1 MACSGLS
8 GAVVKP
14 SLNALCGL
22 AVAMAAPLVGADS
35 RRTLPENGT
44 IDDLKVSYLS
54 CDRAANTG
62 RLATSEIM
70 HCSVIY
76 EELKRRAFG
85 NDAEKLNLWVRSQP
99 PTQGGAASRA
109 SAR

>member
-1 MACSGLS
+1 MACSRLS
-8 GAVVKP
+8 GAQVKR
-14 SLNALCGL
+14 SLNAVCGL
-22 AVAMAAPLVGADS
+22 VVAMAAPLVGADD
-35 RRTLPENGT
+35 RRTAPENGT

-62 RLATSEIM
+62 RLATAEIM

-85 NDAEKLNLWVRSQP
+85 NNAERLNGWIRSQP
-99 PTQGGAASRA
+99 PAQGSPASRA
-109 SAR
+109 DAR